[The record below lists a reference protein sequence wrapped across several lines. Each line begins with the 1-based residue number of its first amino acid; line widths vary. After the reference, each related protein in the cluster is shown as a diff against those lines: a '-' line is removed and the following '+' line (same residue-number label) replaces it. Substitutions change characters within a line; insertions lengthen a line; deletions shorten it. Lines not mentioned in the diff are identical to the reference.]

1 MCNVSFYTEYYC
13 GECVCV
19 CVCVR
24 ACTVGSQPER
34 GIPLLV
40 LHVHVSPFSLD
51 RNLSRHVSQSSQLS
65 SDADLTRYV
74 STLSCKVQH
83 ICNISLKIVLI
94 GGEESEG
101 GRVAVEALSQ
111 VRRKA
116 HDLKYFELEPTS
128 LLNAHLTLS

>member
-1 MCNVSFYTEYYC
+1 MCVC
-13 GECVCV
+13 ACVRVRVRVRVCV
-19 CVCVR
+19 CVPL
-24 ACTVGSQPER
+24 AASQR
-34 GIPLLV
+34 GEFPFLF
-40 LHVHVSPFSLD
+40 HVHVSPFSLD
-51 RNLSRHVSQSSQLS
+51 RNLSRHVSQSSQFP